1 MKLIKKTTNIDFSQV
16 LSYSNNMIEFMINKD
31 DIVKIVNLFVNKYE
45 IEKSMAEAIYEGI
58 KYTNQ
63 NSCDDKEKEI
73 EDDINQIINRRPKAQ
88 RVIKK
93 SEQIVIDKRSQS
105 FKIKDS
111 NNKKIIIEKKKT
123 INEEINEIIKKLLI
137 K

>member
-1 MKLIKKTTNIDFSQV
+1 
-16 LSYSNNMIEFMINKD
+16 MINKD